1 MAKATREFELRM
13 QGMIA
18 AQRIVSDGGLEALTK
33 DIKYRGL
40 TKAPITVSQ
49 ADIDSFVHEVSENL
63 HMTVMIV
70 AMTALHEEFGFGEK
84 RLKQFKTR
92 FDRETQ
98 AACDMNWVGNH
109 YVTLTDYADSLIEN
123 FHIDGL
129 DKSILA
135 TCEQSFDS
143 TDQNYKKV
151 KLDRLIEE
159 LTKHGFGDAATW
171 LLEYWKDY

>member
-70 AMTALHEEFGFGEK
+70 TMTALHEEFGFGEK

-123 FHIDGL
+123 FHIDGFDL
-129 DKSILA
+129 ERCRCFDRKREGQGTIRVVFSA
-135 TCEQSFDS
+135 DFRQS
-143 TDQNYKKV
+143 Q
-151 KLDRLIEE
+151 
-159 LTKHGFGDAATW
+159 G
-171 LLEYWKDY
+171 